1 MIQICRISSYL
12 IGEHI
17 VNAQV
22 ALKGYKSI
30 KVDAGV
36 AGASPHGLIQ
46 MLYDGLLERIAQLKG
61 AIEQNNIELRHS
73 KVNQATGIV
82 LGLREALNV
91 DATEDLAGGLDS
103 LYDYIQRQLWA
114 ANVNSAPALLDE
126 CTELVLE
133 VSTAWREISPSVH

>member
-1 MIQICRISSYL
+1 
-12 IGEHI
+12 

>member
-1 MIQICRISSYL
+1 MFRISNYI
-12 IGEHI
+12 IGEYI

-22 ALKGYKSI
+22 ALKGYNDI
-30 KVDAGV
+30 KVNAGV

-61 AIEQNNIELRHS
+61 AIEQNNIELRHR
-73 KVNQATGIV
+73 KVNQATSIV

-91 DATEDLAGGLDS
+91 DATEDLANGLDS

-133 VSTAWREISPSVH
+133 VSTAWREIAPSVH

>member
-1 MIQICRISSYL
+1 MLRISNYI
-12 IGEHI
+12 IGEYI

-22 ALKGYKSI
+22 ALKGYNDI
-30 KVDAGV
+30 KVNAGV

-61 AIEQNNIELRHS
+61 AIEQNNIELRHR
-73 KVNQATGIV
+73 KVNQATSIV

-91 DATEDLAGGLDS
+91 DATEDLANGLDS

-133 VSTAWREISPSVH
+133 VSTAWREIAPSVH

>member
-1 MIQICRISSYL
+1 M
-12 IGEHI
+12 
-17 VNAQV
+17 NAQV
-22 ALKGYKSI
+22 ALKGYNDI
-30 KVDAGV
+30 KVNAGV
-36 AGASPHGLIQ
+36 AGATPHGLIQ

-61 AIEQNNIELRHS
+61 AIEQNNIELRHR

-91 DATEDLAGGLDS
+91 DATADLAGGLDS
-103 LYDYIQRQLWA
+103 LYDYVQRQLWA

-133 VSTAWREISPSVH
+133 VSTAWREIAPSVH